1 MEKNITHAIEACQTM
16 LFALQVSQSSQKL
29 TVVRLTHRSLKLK
42 EQQKNLEYR
51 LKMIQEEMINR
62 SKLLSLESDPEQE
75 LRVARLHRESEII
88 SNKLYSRCR
97 LQRVRTECSIR
108 IAEQTLKELNETIKT
123 AKSEL
128 EQLTRSGK
136 SGF

>member
-1 MEKNITHAIEACQTM
+1 MEQNITHAIEACQTM

-29 TVVRLTHRSLKLK
+29 TVARLTHRSLKLK
-42 EQQKNLEYR
+42 EQQKNMEYR

-62 SKLLSLESDPEQE
+62 SELLLVEHDPDQE
-75 LRVARLHRESEII
+75 VRLARLHRESEII
-88 SNKLYSRCR
+88 RNKLYSRCR

-108 IAEQTLKELNETIKT
+108 IAEQTLREFNEAIKTIK
-123 AKSEL
+123 AEL
-128 EQLTRSGK
+128 EQLSRTGK